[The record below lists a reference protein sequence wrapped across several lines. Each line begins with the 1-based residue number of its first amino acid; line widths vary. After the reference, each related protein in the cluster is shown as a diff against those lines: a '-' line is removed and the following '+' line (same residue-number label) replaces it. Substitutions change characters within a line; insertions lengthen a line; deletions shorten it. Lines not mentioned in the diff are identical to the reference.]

1 MIDPGSWARAAISG
15 YPECRE
21 TNAMPTRHVDL
32 TDRYDSFI
40 ESSIASGRFSNASE
54 AILAGLQLLEQQEAE
69 DKAKL
74 EWLRGTAQE
83 AFAALDRG
91 EGIPLSS
98 AEDIDSLVG
107 DAVAEMRA
115 ARRAS
120 HA

>member
-1 MIDPGSWARAAISG
+1 LLATVAGTD
-15 YPECRE
+15 YPEDRE
-21 TNAMPTRHVDL
+21 TNAMPTRNVNL

-54 AILAGLQLLEQQEAE
+54 AVLAGLHLLEQQEAE

-74 EWLRGTAQE
+74 EWLRGATQE

-91 EGIPLSS
+91 EGVPLSS
-98 AEDIDSLVG
+98 AGDIDAFVN
-107 DAVAEMRA
+107 DAIEEMRA
-115 ARRAS
+115 SRRAT